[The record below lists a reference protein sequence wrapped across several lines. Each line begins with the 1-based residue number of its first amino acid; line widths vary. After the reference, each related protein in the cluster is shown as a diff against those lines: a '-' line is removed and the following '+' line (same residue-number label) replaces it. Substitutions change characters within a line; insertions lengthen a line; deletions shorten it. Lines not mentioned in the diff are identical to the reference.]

1 MKAAIFYFTTGG
13 NTEAMADIL
22 GTALTDNGVEV
33 LKKAVSDAS
42 AEDFEGVDVFALGS
56 PAQGNE
62 EMDETEFMPFY
73 NANKALLKD
82 KKVFLFGS
90 FGWVGGE
97 YMETFAEEAG
107 KDELNIIGIYT
118 NLEAPEGDAE
128 QALKD
133 WAKKMI

>member
-13 NTEAMADIL
+13 NPEAMADIL

-62 EMDETEFMPFY
+62 EMDETEFTGACIGPFHSRTRR
-73 NANKALLKD
+73 AECHSAIPLP
-82 KKVFLFGS
+82 LF
-90 FGWVGGE
+90 
-97 YMETFAEEAG
+97 AG
-107 KDELNIIGIYT
+107 
-118 NLEAPEGDAE
+118 
-128 QALKD
+128 
-133 WAKKMI
+133 